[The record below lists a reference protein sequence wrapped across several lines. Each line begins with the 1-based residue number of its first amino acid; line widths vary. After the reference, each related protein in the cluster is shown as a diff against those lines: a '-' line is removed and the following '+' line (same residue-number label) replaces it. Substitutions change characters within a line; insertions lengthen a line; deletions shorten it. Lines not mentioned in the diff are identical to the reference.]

1 MKLNRSQLKK
11 IIESVIKE
19 AFDPENYSVKTYEV
33 KKGDTL
39 SKIASNECPEG
50 CTSDHL
56 QSLNNLKDPNK
67 IKIGQ
72 KLKVYA
78 VKEEKEKSQDGNE
91 EDSSLLS
98 LGKSA
103 YNYLKGSDEESRKIK
118 PISSASDV
126 RRFFIERGVIKE
138 DSKILVIDGS
148 PRGLGQNFK
157 LYDGS
162 NIILKGKVSTGAE
175 GIGNEPDSGKTSAG
189 LMQIS
194 AIKGKGE
201 EKGTV
206 LVGLK
211 PTNPK
216 IVLGDHVVSPRE
228 GHDAEVTSRALTLKG
243 LEEQNKN
250 VASRFIY
257 IHGTNRK
264 NFLGGRASGG
274 CIRVSNDNAIK
285 LADELMVP
293 GDFVYVYSKEFS
305 EYIPKTVDPSSLATI
320 GGLAQK
326 YSKEISKGA
335 EKATKI
341 AMDYAKDYLEETNKN
356 NYPSLMS
363 LYEDAGEES
372 KIKVGGKTASP
383 EEAKKYWTS
392 IQKKHKLRSP
402 L

>member
-1 MKLNRSQLKK
+1 MKLNRNQLKK

-19 AFDPENYSVKTYEV
+19 AFDPEDYSVKTYEV

-56 QSLNNLKDPNK
+56 QSLNDLKDPNK
-67 IKIGQ
+67 IKVGQ
-72 KLKVYA
+72 KIKVYTT
-78 VKEEKEKSQDGNE
+78 KQEKSKDDNE
-91 EDSSLLS
+91 EDDGLMST
-98 LGKSA
+98 LGKVASDA
-103 YNYLKGSDEESRKIK
+103 YDYVTGGGDGDEEDKEIK

-126 RRFFIERGVIKE
+126 RRYFIAKGIIKE

-148 PRGLGQNFK
+148 PRGLGQYFD

-162 NIILKGKVSTGAE
+162 NIILEGKVSTGGK
-175 GIGNEPDSGKTSAG
+175 GIGNEPNSGQTSAG

-216 IVLGDHVVSPRE
+216 IVLGDHVASPRE
-228 GHDAEVTSRALTLKG
+228 GHSAEVTSRALTLKE

-250 VASRFIY
+250 VASRFVY

-264 NFLGGRASGG
+264 NFLGQPASGG

-285 LADELMVP
+285 LADELMTP
-293 GDFVYVYSKEFS
+293 GDFVYVYSKDFTD
-305 EYIPKTVDPSSLATI
+305 YIPSSL
-320 GGLAQK
+320 
-326 YSKEISKGA
+326 ISKKDIERYKKQA
-335 EKATKI
+335 EKGIDKATS
-341 AMDYAKDYLEETNKN
+341 MAKNYLGDYLEETNKN
-356 NYPSLMS
+356 SYPSLMS
-363 LYEDAGEES
+363 LYEDTSEEN
-372 KIKVGGKTASP
+372 KIKVGGKTASS
-383 EEAKKYWTS
+383 EEAKKILDKYPKEP
-392 IQKKHKLRSP
+392 QA
-402 L
+402 